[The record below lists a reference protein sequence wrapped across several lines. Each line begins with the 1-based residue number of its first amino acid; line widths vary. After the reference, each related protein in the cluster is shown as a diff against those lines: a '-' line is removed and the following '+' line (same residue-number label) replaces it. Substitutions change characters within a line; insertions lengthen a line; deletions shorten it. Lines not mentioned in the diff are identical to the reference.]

1 MAAVATRLSTD
12 SSDSPRELMLH
23 EAALSTARAWTTGW
37 FRTLRED
44 GRRVEG
50 GWPGTIH
57 EARGRINADAS
68 NALTTSSMPAL
79 TREELGRLTQ
89 TTYEEARR
97 LWRASAAPG

>member
-1 MAAVATRLSTD
+1 MAAVVTRQSND
-12 SSDSPRELMLH
+12 SSDPRELALH
-23 EAALSTARAWTTGW
+23 EIALSTARQWTTGW
-37 FRTLRED
+37 FRTLAED

-57 EARGRINADAS
+57 EARGRIAADAS
-68 NALTTSSMPAL
+68 NELLRTSKPAL